1 MPPMRCARSRAWS
14 NPPAHPRA
22 RLVPLDQHAGQ
33 RERPLREWVKRADAD
48 AGLGSSDVLMTEER
62 AELARLRREN
72 KQLRMERAGSMTMR
86 EECSMS
92 PSPTRPP
99 TMASPPTTR
108 TRTPSPTPSSA
119 DTKANGRPGF
129 PGAAAQRVSSGAQG
143 FGVKRTAVVPGVTLA
158 VLIENATPAV
168 PAAFSVAMVAPTP
181 LELVP
186 EPAQ

>member
-1 MPPMRCARSRAWS
+1 MKKLKTGRRAKRSFT
-14 NPPAHPRA
+14 PAFKA
-22 RLVPLDQHAGQ
+22 DAVRLVRSGKSASLVAKKLDLT
-33 RERPLREWVKRADAD
+33 ETTLREWAKRADAD

-119 DTKANGRPGF
+119 DTKANGRPGC
-129 PGAAAQRVSSGAQG
+129 PGRPLSVSVQELRGSG
-143 FGVKRTAVVPGVTLA
+143 
-158 VLIENATPAV
+158 
-168 PAAFSVAMVAPTP
+168 
-181 LELVP
+181 
-186 EPAQ
+186 